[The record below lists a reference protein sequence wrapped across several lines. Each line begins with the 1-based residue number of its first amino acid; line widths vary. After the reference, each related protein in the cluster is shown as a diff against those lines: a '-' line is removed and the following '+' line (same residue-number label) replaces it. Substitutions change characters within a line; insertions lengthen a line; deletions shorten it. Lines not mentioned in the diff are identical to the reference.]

1 MVSFFEKLQNSM
13 NHLSDAK
20 KNVAYYLMDQWLE
33 AAFTPASQVAK
44 KAKVSESVVV
54 RFSQDLGYSGFPDL
68 QKDLQEILKS
78 RLVSTRLEDKVDQV
92 HEEQDVHPDLYK
104 VYQQSVNNLEE
115 VFTKNSMEMFNNM
128 LDNIIGAKRIVILAR
143 KNSLGPAHIL
153 NLHINELY
161 SKSQVLNGENVE
173 TLDIIRGLSKE
184 DLVIFITIP
193 SYSRRMMKYSD
204 YLVEKNIP
212 QAAITNS
219 PSNAFGR
226 NAKSILLT
234 SVNSLSFSNSH
245 LATIFIID
253 SLFYLLTLQ
262 KKPELLKF
270 IEDMKMLN
278 ERFGITYE

>member
-1 MVSFFEKLQNSM
+1 MSFFEKLQKSM
-13 NHLSDAK
+13 THLSDAK

-78 RLVSTRLEDKVDQV
+78 RLVSTRLEDEEHILHD
-92 HEEQDVHPDLYK
+92 EQDIHPDLYK
-104 VYQQSVNNLEE
+104 VYKQSVENLEE
-115 VFTKNSMEMFNNM
+115 AFTKNNIEMFTNM
-128 LDNIIGAKRIVILAR
+128 LDEIIKAKNIVILAR

-161 SKSQVLNGENVE
+161 SKSQVLNGESVE
-173 TLDIIRGLSKE
+173 TLDIMRGLTEE
-184 DLVIFITIP
+184 DLVIFIAIP
-193 SYSRRMMKYSD
+193 SYSRRMVQYSD

-219 PSNAFGR
+219 PSNPFGR
-226 NAKSILLT
+226 NAKCMLLT

-245 LATIFIID
+245 MATVFIID
-253 SLFYLLTLQ
+253 SLFYLLTLLN
-262 KKPELLKF
+262 KPELLKF
-270 IEDMKMLN
+270 IEDTKMLN